1 DAVNLEIDS
10 TTQTI
15 VETVERYLSQQ
26 KGA

>member
-1 DAVNLEIDS
+1 VNLEIDS

-15 VETVERYLSQQ
+15 VATVERYLSQE